1 MANAMEI
8 ASNEG
13 IPALPPLLR
22 IAPVIHAPG
31 EGDGQNWLLA
41 SAGIAIAVVAT
52 LQPQQCWTRMSL
64 LNRRGK

>member
-8 ASNEG
+8 VPNEG
-13 IPALPPLLR
+13 MHTLPPTR
-22 IAPVIHAPG
+22 HVASVVHAPC

-41 SAGIAIAVVAT
+41 SAGIAVPAVAT
-52 LQPQQCWTRMSL
+52 PQPQRGWTRTSP